1 MAVRDFDWLG
11 KTTDNL
17 RENLRAKAGTKV
29 EQTILE
35 WLIERRD
42 VAREKLGS
50 EGREGSGALATSI
63 GWKPLDLSSDKV
75 LVEVIAEDYWDY
87 INQGVNGVFN
97 SFGSPYSFKN
107 LGVGEKMKQSFRE
120 FIQVNGITPR
130 EPEMEYDQLAYIL
143 ARATK
148 KKGIKATP
156 FMDEGFSPEAFKDLG
171 QRLGKTVKRIF
182 D

>member
-29 EQTILE
+29 EQTILD
-35 WLIERRD
+35 WLTERIEF
-42 VAREKLGS
+42 AQSLLEQG
-50 EGREGSGALATSI
+50 GREGSGALSASI
-63 GWKPLDLSSDKV
+63 RPKDLVTNADKV